1 MGKKLVIGSS
11 GQIGVELIEQL
22 AKDFGAN
29 QVIASDIK
37 SIFDKKNSAVEYVT
51 LDVLDKEK
59 LFKII
64 KDHNI
69 SEVYL
74 LAAMLS
80 AIAEKNSQLAWD
92 LNMKGLFNILDL
104 AKEKHIEK
112 IFWPSSIAVFGPTS
126 PKLNTPQ
133 STLLEPSTVYGIS
146 KMSGERWCE
155 YYFLKFGVDVRSLRY
170 PGIIS
175 YKSQPGGGTTDYAIE
190 IFHAAI
196 NQGFYNSFISHEVT
210 LPMIYMKDAI
220 RAIMEIMRAD
230 RKTLSINSSYNLA
243 AISFNPA
250 EIANEIKLLFPDF
263 KITYSPDFRNKIALS
278 WPSIIDDSVARKDW
292 DWKHEFD
299 LKKTILEMINGIKN
313 SVFN

>member
-22 AKDFGAN
+22 AKDFGPN
-29 QVIASDIK
+29 QVKAADIK
-37 SIFDKKNSAVEYVT
+37 LVSEGKTLGVEYIT

-59 LFKII
+59 LFEII
-64 KDHNI
+64 KQHNI

-80 AIAEKNSQLAWD
+80 AIAEKNIQLAWD

-155 YYFLKFGVDVRSLRY
+155 YYFLKYGVDVRSLRY

-175 YKSQPGGGTTDYAIE
+175 YKSPPGGGTTDYAIE

-196 NQGFYNSFISHEVT
+196 NHGFYDSFIAREVT
-210 LPMIYMKDAI
+210 LPMVYMQDAI
-220 RAIMEIMRAD
+220 RATMEIMQVE
-230 RKTLSINSSYNLA
+230 RKKLTINSSYNLA
-243 AISFNPA
+243 AISFSPE
-250 EIANEIKLLFPDF
+250 EIANEIKLLFPEF
-263 KITYSPDFRNKIALS
+263 QITYSPDYRNNIALS
-278 WPSIIDDSVARKDW
+278 WPSIIDDSFARNDW
-292 DWKHEFD
+292 GWKHNFD
-299 LKKTILEMINGIKN
+299 LKKTTLEMVNGIKN
-313 SVFN
+313 

>member
-37 SIFDKKNSAVEYVT
+37 SVFDKRNSAVEYVT

-59 LFKII
+59 LFKTI

-80 AIAEKNSQLAWD
+80 AIAEKNIQLAWD

-155 YYFLKFGVDVRSLRY
+155 YYFLKYGVDVRSLRY

-196 NQGFYNSFISHEVT
+196 NQGFYNSFISYEIT

-220 RAIMEIMRAD
+220 RATMEIMRAD

-250 EIANEIKLLFPDF
+250 EIANEIKFLFPEF
-263 KITYSPDFRNKIALS
+263 KITYSPDFRNEIALS

-292 DWKHEFD
+292 GWKHEFD
-299 LKKTILEMINGIKN
+299 LKKTILEMVNGIKN

>member
-29 QVIASDIK
+29 QVIATDIK
-37 SIFDKKNSAVEYVT
+37 SVLNGKNLGVEYVT

-64 KDHNI
+64 KEHNV

-80 AIAEKNSQLAWD
+80 AVAEKNIQLAWD

-133 STLLEPSTVYGIS
+133 STLLESSTVYGIS

-155 YYFLKFGVDVRSLRY
+155 YYFLKYGVDVRSLRY

-175 YKSQPGGGTTDYAIE
+175 YKSPPGGGTTDYAIE

-196 NQGFYNSFISHEVT
+196 NQGFYDSFISHEVT

-220 RAIMEIMRAD
+220 RATMEIMRAD

-250 EIANEIKLLFPDF
+250 EIANEIKLLFPEF

-278 WPSIIDDSVARKDW
+278 WPSIIDDSVSRKDW
-292 DWKHEFD
+292 GWKHEFD

>member
-133 STLLEPSTVYGIS
+133 STLLELSTVYGIS
-146 KMSGERWCE
+146 KVSGERWCE
-155 YYFLKFGVDVRSLRY
+155 YFFLKYGVDVRSLRY

-220 RAIMEIMRAD
+220 RATMEIMRAD

-250 EIANEIKLLFPDF
+250 EIANDIKLLFPEF

-292 DWKHEFD
+292 GWKHEFD

>member
-22 AKDFGAN
+22 AKDFGPN
-29 QVIASDIK
+29 QVIAADIK
-37 SIFDKKNSAVEYVT
+37 LVSEGKTLGVEYIT

-59 LFKII
+59 LFEII
-64 KDHNI
+64 KQHNI

-80 AIAEKNSQLAWD
+80 AIAEKNIQLAWD

-155 YYFLKFGVDVRSLRY
+155 YYFLKYGVDVRSLRY
-170 PGIIS
+170 PGIVS
-175 YKSQPGGGTTDYAIE
+175 YKSPPGGGTTDYAIE

-196 NQGFYNSFISHEVT
+196 NHGFYDSFIAKEVT
-210 LPMIYMKDAI
+210 LPMVYMQDAI
-220 RAIMEIMRAD
+220 RATMEIMQVE
-230 RKTLSINSSYNLA
+230 RKKLTINSSYNLA
-243 AISFNPA
+243 AISFSPE
-250 EIANEIKLLFPDF
+250 EISNEIKLLFPEF
-263 KITYSPDFRNKIALS
+263 QITYSPDFRNNIALS
-278 WPSIIDDSVARKDW
+278 WPSVIDDSFARNDW
-292 DWKHEFD
+292 GWEHNFD
-299 LKKTILEMINGIKN
+299 LKKTTLEMVNGIKD
-313 SVFN
+313 

>member
-22 AKDFGAN
+22 AKDFGPN
-29 QVIASDIK
+29 QVIAADIK
-37 SIFDKKNSAVEYVT
+37 LVLEGKTLGVEYIT
-51 LDVLDKEK
+51 LDVLEKEK
-59 LFKII
+59 LFEII
-64 KDHNI
+64 KQHNI

-80 AIAEKNSQLAWD
+80 AIAEKNIQLAWD

-155 YYFLKFGVDVRSLRY
+155 YYFLKYGVDVRSLRY

-175 YKSQPGGGTTDYAIE
+175 YKSPPGGGTTDYAIE

-196 NQGFYNSFISHEVT
+196 NDGFYDSFIAKEVT
-210 LPMIYMKDAI
+210 LPMVYMQDAI
-220 RAIMEIMRAD
+220 RATMEIMQVE
-230 RKTLSINSSYNLA
+230 RKKLTINSSYNLA
-243 AISFNPA
+243 AISFSPE
-250 EIANEIKLLFPDF
+250 EIANEIKLLFPEF
-263 KITYSPDFRNKIALS
+263 QITYSPDFRNNIALS
-278 WPSIIDDSVARKDW
+278 WPSVIDDSFARNDW
-292 DWKHEFD
+292 GWEHNFD
-299 LKKTILEMINGIKN
+299 LKKTTLEMVNGIKN
-313 SVFN
+313 

>member
-11 GQIGVELIEQL
+11 GQIGTELIEQL

-37 SIFDKKNSAVEYVT
+37 LVLEGKNSGVEHVT

-80 AIAEKNSQLAWD
+80 AIAEKNSQLAWN

-196 NQGFYNSFISHEVT
+196 NQGFYNSFISHEVI

-220 RAIMEIMRAD
+220 RATMEIMRAD

-250 EIANEIKLLFPDF
+250 EIANDIKLLFPEF

-292 DWKHEFD
+292 GWKHEFD

>member
-22 AKDFGAN
+22 AKDFGPN
-29 QVIASDIK
+29 QVIAADIK
-37 SIFDKKNSAVEYVT
+37 LVSEGKTLGVEYIT

-59 LFKII
+59 LFEII
-64 KDHNI
+64 KQHNI

-80 AIAEKNSQLAWD
+80 AIAEKNIQLAWD

-133 STLLEPSTVYGIS
+133 TTLLEPSTVYGIS

-155 YYFLKFGVDVRSLRY
+155 YYFLKYGVDVRSLRY

-175 YKSQPGGGTTDYAIE
+175 YKSPPGGGTTDYAIE

-196 NQGFYNSFISHEVT
+196 NDGFYDSFIAKEVT
-210 LPMIYMKDAI
+210 LPMVYMQDAI
-220 RAIMEIMRAD
+220 RATMEIMQVE
-230 RKTLSINSSYNLA
+230 RKKLTINSSYNLA
-243 AISFNPA
+243 AISF
-250 EIANEIKLLFPDF
+250 
-263 KITYSPDFRNKIALS
+263 SP
-278 WPSIIDDSVARKDW
+278 
-292 DWKHEFD
+292 E
-299 LKKTILEMINGIKN
+299 E
-313 SVFN
+313 

>member
-22 AKDFGAN
+22 AKDFGPN
-29 QVIASDIK
+29 QVIAADIK
-37 SIFDKKNSAVEYVT
+37 LVSEGKTLGVEYIT

-59 LFKII
+59 LFEII
-64 KDHNI
+64 KQHNI

-80 AIAEKNSQLAWD
+80 AIAEKNIQLAWN

-104 AKEKHIEK
+104 AKEKYIEK

-133 STLLEPSTVYGIS
+133 TTLLEPSTVYGIS

-155 YYFLKFGVDVRSLRY
+155 YYFLKYGVDVRSLRY

-175 YKSQPGGGTTDYAIE
+175 YKSPPGGGTTDYAIE

-196 NQGFYNSFISHEVT
+196 NHGFYDSFIAREVT
-210 LPMIYMKDAI
+210 LPMVYMQDAI
-220 RAIMEIMRAD
+220 RATMEIMQVE
-230 RKTLSINSSYNLA
+230 RKKLTINSSYNLA
-243 AISFNPA
+243 AISFSPE
-250 EIANEIKLLFPDF
+250 EIANEIKLLFPEF
-263 KITYSPDFRNKIALS
+263 QITYSPDYRNNIALS
-278 WPSIIDDSVARKDW
+278 WPSIIDDSFARNDW
-292 DWKHEFD
+292 GWKHNFD
-299 LKKTILEMINGIKN
+299 LKKTTLEMVNGIKN
-313 SVFN
+313 

>member
-22 AKDFGAN
+22 AKDFGPN
-29 QVIASDIK
+29 QVIAADIK
-37 SIFDKKNSAVEYVT
+37 LVSEGKTLGVEYIT

-59 LFKII
+59 LFEII
-64 KDHNI
+64 KQHNI

-80 AIAEKNSQLAWD
+80 AIAEKNIQLAWD

-155 YYFLKFGVDVRSLRY
+155 YYFLKYGVDVRSLRY

-175 YKSQPGGGTTDYAIE
+175 YKSPPGGGTTDYAIE

-196 NQGFYNSFISHEVT
+196 NHGFYDSFIAKEVT
-210 LPMIYMKDAI
+210 LPMLYMQDAI
-220 RAIMEIMRAD
+220 RATMEIMQVE
-230 RKTLSINSSYNLA
+230 RKKLTINSSYNLA
-243 AISFNPA
+243 AISFSPE
-250 EIANEIKLLFPDF
+250 EIANEIKLLFPEF
-263 KITYSPDFRNKIALS
+263 QITYSPDFRNNIALS
-278 WPSIIDDSVARKDW
+278 WPSIIDDSFARNDW
-292 DWKHEFD
+292 GWKHNFD
-299 LKKTILEMINGIKN
+299 LKKTTLEMVNGIKN
-313 SVFN
+313 

>member
-29 QVIASDIK
+29 QVIAADIK
-37 SIFDKKNSAVEYVT
+37 LVLEGKNSDVEYVT

-64 KDHNI
+64 KEHNI

-80 AIAEKNSQLAWD
+80 AIAEKNIQLAWD

-133 STLLEPSTVYGIS
+133 STLLDPTTVYGIS

-170 PGIIS
+170 PGILS
-175 YKSQPGGGTTDYAIE
+175 YKSPPGGGTTDYAIE

-196 NQGFYNSFISHEVT
+196 NHGFYDSFIAKEVT
-210 LPMIYMKDAI
+210 LPMIYMEDAI
-220 RAIMEIMRAD
+220 RATTQIMQAD
-230 RKTLSINSSYNLA
+230 RKNLSINSSYNLA
-243 AISFNPA
+243 AISFNPE
-250 EIANEIKLLFPDF
+250 EIANEIKLIFPEF
-263 KITYSPDFRNKIALS
+263 KITYTPDFRNNIALS
-278 WPSIIDDSVARKDW
+278 WPSIIDDSFARKDW
-292 DWKHEFD
+292 GWKHDFD
-299 LKKTILEMINGIKN
+299 LKKTILEMVNGIKN

>member
-22 AKDFGAN
+22 AKDFGPN
-29 QVIASDIK
+29 QVIAADIK
-37 SIFDKKNSAVEYVT
+37 TVSKRKTLGVEYVT

-59 LFKII
+59 LFEII
-64 KDHNI
+64 KEHHI

-80 AIAEKNSQLAWD
+80 AIAEKNIQLAWN

-155 YYFLKFGVDVRSLRY
+155 YYFLKYGVDVRSLRY

-175 YKSQPGGGTTDYAIE
+175 YKSPPGGGTTDYAIE

-196 NQGFYNSFISHEVT
+196 NLGFYDSFIAKEVT
-210 LPMIYMKDAI
+210 LPMVYMNDAI
-220 RAIMEIMRAD
+220 RATMEIMQVD
-230 RKTLSINSSYNLA
+230 RKKLTINSSYNLA
-243 AISFNPA
+243 AISFNPE
-250 EIANEIKLLFPDF
+250 EISDEIKLLFPEF
-263 KITYSPDFRNKIALS
+263 KITYSPDFRNYIALS
-278 WPSIIDDSVARKDW
+278 WPSVIDDSFARNDW
-292 DWKHEFD
+292 GWEHNFD
-299 LKKTILEMINGIKN
+299 LKKTTLEMVNGIKN
-313 SVFN
+313 

>member
-22 AKDFGAN
+22 AKDFGPN
-29 QVIASDIK
+29 QVIAADIK
-37 SIFDKKNSAVEYVT
+37 TVSKRKTLGVEYVT

-59 LFKII
+59 LFEII
-64 KDHNI
+64 KEHHI

-80 AIAEKNSQLAWD
+80 AIAEKNIQLAWD

-155 YYFLKFGVDVRSLRY
+155 YYFLKYGVDVRSLRY

-175 YKSQPGGGTTDYAIE
+175 YKSPPGGGTTDYAIE

-196 NQGFYNSFISHEVT
+196 NHGFYDSFIAREVT
-210 LPMIYMKDAI
+210 LPMVYMQDAI
-220 RAIMEIMRAD
+220 RATMEIMQVE
-230 RKTLSINSSYNLA
+230 RKKLTINSSYNLA
-243 AISFNPA
+243 AISFSPE
-250 EIANEIKLLFPDF
+250 EIANEIKLLFPEF
-263 KITYSPDFRNKIALS
+263 QITYSPDFRNNIALS
-278 WPSIIDDSVARKDW
+278 WPSIIDDSFARSDW
-292 DWKHEFD
+292 GWKHNFD
-299 LKKTILEMINGIKN
+299 LKKTTLEMVNGIKN
-313 SVFN
+313 

>member
-37 SIFDKKNSAVEYVT
+37 SVFDKKNSAVEYVT

-59 LFKII
+59 LFKTI

-80 AIAEKNSQLAWD
+80 AIAEKNIQLAWD

-104 AKEKHIEK
+104 AKEKHVEK

-155 YYFLKFGVDVRSLRY
+155 YYFLKYGVDVRSLRY

-196 NQGFYNSFISHEVT
+196 NQGFYNSFISYEVT

-220 RAIMEIMRAD
+220 RATMEIMRAD

-250 EIANEIKLLFPDF
+250 EIANEIKFLFPEF
-263 KITYSPDFRNKIALS
+263 KITYSPDFRNEIALS

-292 DWKHEFD
+292 GWKHEFD
-299 LKKTILEMINGIKN
+299 LKKTILEMVNGIKN

>member
-1 MGKKLVIGSS
+1 
-11 GQIGVELIEQL
+11 
-22 AKDFGAN
+22 
-29 QVIASDIK
+29 
-37 SIFDKKNSAVEYVT
+37 
-51 LDVLDKEK
+51 
-59 LFKII
+59 
-64 KDHNI
+64 
-69 SEVYL
+69 
-74 LAAMLS
+74 MLS
-80 AIAEKNSQLAWD
+80 AISEKNIQLAWD

-155 YYFLKFGVDVRSLRY
+155 YYFLKYGVDVRSLRY

-196 NQGFYNSFISHEVT
+196 NQGFYNSFISYEVT

-220 RAIMEIMRAD
+220 RATMEIMRAD

-250 EIANEIKLLFPDF
+250 EIANEIKFLFPEF
-263 KITYSPDFRNKIALS
+263 KITYSPDFRNEIALS

-292 DWKHEFD
+292 GWKHEFD
-299 LKKTILEMINGIKN
+299 IKKTILEMVNGIKN

>member
-11 GQIGVELIEQL
+11 GQIGIELIEQL
-22 AKDFGAN
+22 AQDFGAN

-37 SIFDKKNSAVEYVT
+37 LVLEGKNLGVEHVT

-220 RAIMEIMRAD
+220 RATMEIMRAD

>member
-22 AKDFGAN
+22 AKDFGPN
-29 QVIASDIK
+29 QVKAADIK
-37 SIFDKKNSAVEYVT
+37 LVSEGKTLGVEYIT

-59 LFKII
+59 LFEII
-64 KDHNI
+64 KQHNI

-80 AIAEKNSQLAWD
+80 AIAEKNIQLAWN

-155 YYFLKFGVDVRSLRY
+155 YYFLKYGVDVRSLRY

-175 YKSQPGGGTTDYAIE
+175 YKSPPGGGTTDYAIE

-196 NQGFYNSFISHEVT
+196 NHGFYDSFIAREVT
-210 LPMIYMKDAI
+210 LPMVYMQDAI
-220 RAIMEIMRAD
+220 RATMEIMQVE
-230 RKTLSINSSYNLA
+230 RKKLTINSSYNLA
-243 AISFNPA
+243 AISFSPE
-250 EIANEIKLLFPDF
+250 EIANEIKLLFPEF
-263 KITYSPDFRNKIALS
+263 QITYSPDFRNNIALS
-278 WPSIIDDSVARKDW
+278 WPSIIDDSFARNDW
-292 DWKHEFD
+292 GWKHNFD
-299 LKKTILEMINGIKN
+299 LKKTTLEMVNGIKN
-313 SVFN
+313 

>member
-1 MGKKLVIGSS
+1 MKKKLVIGSS

-22 AKDFGAN
+22 AKDFGPN
-29 QVIASDIK
+29 QVIAADIK
-37 SIFDKKNSAVEYVT
+37 SVLEGRTLGVEYIT

-59 LFKII
+59 LFEII
-64 KDHNI
+64 KQHNI

-80 AIAEKNSQLAWD
+80 AIAEKNIQLAWD

-155 YYFLKFGVDVRSLRY
+155 YYFLKYGVDVRSLRY

-175 YKSQPGGGTTDYAIE
+175 YKSPPGGGTTDYAIE

-196 NQGFYNSFISHEVT
+196 NHGFYDSFIAKEVT
-210 LPMIYMKDAI
+210 LPMVYMKDAM
-220 RAIMEIMRAD
+220 RATMEIMQVE
-230 RKTLSINSSYNLA
+230 RKKLTINSSYNLA
-243 AISFNPA
+243 AISFNPE
-250 EIANEIKLLFPDF
+250 EISNEIKLLFPEF
-263 KITYSPDFRNKIALS
+263 QITYSPDFRNNIALS
-278 WPSIIDDSVARKDW
+278 WPSIIDDSFARNDW
-292 DWKHEFD
+292 GWKHNFD
-299 LKKTILEMINGIKN
+299 LKKTTLEMVNGIKD
-313 SVFN
+313 

>member
-22 AKDFGAN
+22 AKDFGPN
-29 QVIASDIK
+29 QVIAADIK
-37 SIFDKKNSAVEYVT
+37 LVSEGKTLGVEYIT

-59 LFKII
+59 LFEII
-64 KDHNI
+64 KQHNI

-80 AIAEKNSQLAWD
+80 AIAEKNIQLAWN

-126 PKLNTPQ
+126 PKVNTPQ

-155 YYFLKFGVDVRSLRY
+155 YYFLKYGVDVRSLRY

-175 YKSQPGGGTTDYAIE
+175 YKSPPGGGTTDYAIE

-196 NQGFYNSFISHEVT
+196 NHGFYDSFIAREVT
-210 LPMIYMKDAI
+210 LPMVYMQDAI
-220 RAIMEIMRAD
+220 RATMEIMQVE
-230 RKTLSINSSYNLA
+230 RKKLTINSSYNLA
-243 AISFNPA
+243 AISFSPE
-250 EIANEIKLLFPDF
+250 EIANEIKLLFPEF
-263 KITYSPDFRNKIALS
+263 QITYSPDFRNNIALS
-278 WPSIIDDSVARKDW
+278 WPSIIDDSFARNDW
-292 DWKHEFD
+292 GWKHNFD
-299 LKKTILEMINGIKN
+299 LKKTTLEMVNGIKN
-313 SVFN
+313 

>member
-22 AKDFGAN
+22 AKDFGPN
-29 QVIASDIK
+29 QVIAADIK
-37 SIFDKKNSAVEYVT
+37 LVSEGKTLGVEYIT

-59 LFKII
+59 LFEII
-64 KDHNI
+64 KQHNI

-80 AIAEKNSQLAWD
+80 AIAEKNIQLAWN

-155 YYFLKFGVDVRSLRY
+155 YYFL
-170 PGIIS
+170 
-175 YKSQPGGGTTDYAIE
+175 
-190 IFHAAI
+190 
-196 NQGFYNSFISHEVT
+196 N
-210 LPMIYMKDAI
+210 
-220 RAIMEIMRAD
+220 ME
-230 RKTLSINSSYNLA
+230 
-243 AISFNPA
+243 
-250 EIANEIKLLFPDF
+250 
-263 KITYSPDFRNKIALS
+263 
-278 WPSIIDDSVARKDW
+278 
-292 DWKHEFD
+292 
-299 LKKTILEMINGIKN
+299 
-313 SVFN
+313 

>member
-146 KMSGERWCE
+146 KVSGERWCE
-155 YYFLKFGVDVRSLRY
+155 YFFLKYGVEVRSLRY

>member
-1 MGKKLVIGSS
+1 MEKKLVIGSS

-22 AKDFGAN
+22 AKDFGPN
-29 QVIASDIK
+29 QVIAADIK
-37 SIFDKKNSAVEYVT
+37 LVSEGKTLGVEYIT

-59 LFKII
+59 LFEII
-64 KDHNI
+64 KQHNI

-80 AIAEKNSQLAWD
+80 AIAEKNIQLAWD

-155 YYFLKFGVDVRSLRY
+155 YYFLKYGVDVRSLRY

-175 YKSQPGGGTTDYAIE
+175 YKSPPGGGTTDYAIE

-196 NQGFYNSFISHEVT
+196 NHGFYDSFIAKEVT
-210 LPMIYMKDAI
+210 LPMVYMQDAI
-220 RAIMEIMRAD
+220 RATMEIMQVE
-230 RKTLSINSSYNLA
+230 RKKLTINSSYNLA
-243 AISFNPA
+243 AISFSPE
-250 EIANEIKLLFPDF
+250 EIANEIKLLFPEF
-263 KITYSPDFRNKIALS
+263 KITYSPDFRNNIALS
-278 WPSIIDDSVARKDW
+278 WPSVIDDSFARNDW
-292 DWKHEFD
+292 GWEHNFD
-299 LKKTILEMINGIKN
+299 LKKTTLEMVNGIKN
-313 SVFN
+313 

>member
-22 AKDFGAN
+22 AKDFGPN
-29 QVIASDIK
+29 QVIAADIK
-37 SIFDKKNSAVEYVT
+37 LVSEGKTLGVEYIT

-59 LFKII
+59 LFEII
-64 KDHNI
+64 KQHNI

-80 AIAEKNSQLAWD
+80 AIAEKNIQLAWD

-133 STLLEPSTVYGIS
+133 TTLLEPSTVYGIS

-155 YYFLKFGVDVRSLRY
+155 YYFLKYGVDVRSLRY

-175 YKSQPGGGTTDYAIE
+175 YKSPPGGGTTDYAIE

-196 NQGFYNSFISHEVT
+196 NDGFYDSFIAKEVT
-210 LPMIYMKDAI
+210 LPMVYMQDAI
-220 RAIMEIMRAD
+220 RATMEIMQVE
-230 RKTLSINSSYNLA
+230 RKKLTINSSYNLA
-243 AISFNPA
+243 AISFSPE
-250 EIANEIKLLFPDF
+250 EIANEIKLLFPKF
-263 KITYSPDFRNKIALS
+263 KITYNPDFRNNIALS
-278 WPSIIDDSVARKDW
+278 WPSVIDDSFARNDW
-292 DWKHEFD
+292 GWEHNFD
-299 LKKTILEMINGIKN
+299 LKKTTLDMVNGIKN
-313 SVFN
+313 

>member
-22 AKDFGAN
+22 ARDFGPN
-29 QVIASDIK
+29 QVIAADIK
-37 SIFDKKNSAVEYVT
+37 SVSEGKTLGVEYIT
-51 LDVLDKEK
+51 LDVLDKEN

-64 KDHNI
+64 KEHHI
-69 SEVYL
+69 LEVYL

-80 AIAEKNSQLAWD
+80 ATAEKNIQLAWD

-104 AKEKHIEK
+104 AKEKHIKK

-155 YYFLKFGVDVRSLRY
+155 YYFLKYGVDVRSLRY

-175 YKSQPGGGTTDYAIE
+175 YKSPPGGGTTDYAIE

-196 NQGFYNSFISHEVT
+196 NHGFYDSFIAKEVT
-210 LPMIYMKDAI
+210 LPMVYMQDAI
-220 RAIMEIMRAD
+220 RATMEIMQVD
-230 RKTLSINSSYNLA
+230 RKKLTINSSYNLA
-243 AISFNPA
+243 AISFNPE
-250 EIANEIKLLFPDF
+250 EIANEIKLLFPEF
-263 KITYSPDFRNKIALS
+263 QINYSPDFRNNIALS
-278 WPSIIDDSVARKDW
+278 WPSIIDDSFARKDW
-292 DWKHEFD
+292 GWKHNFD
-299 LKKTILEMINGIKN
+299 LKKITLEMVNGIKN
-313 SVFN
+313 

>member
-22 AKDFGAN
+22 AKDFDPN
-29 QVIASDIK
+29 QVIAADIK
-37 SIFDKKNSAVEYVT
+37 LVSEGKTLGVEYIT

-59 LFKII
+59 LFEII
-64 KDHNI
+64 KQHNI

-80 AIAEKNSQLAWD
+80 AIAEKNIQLAWD

-155 YYFLKFGVDVRSLRY
+155 YYFLKYGVDVRSLRY

-175 YKSQPGGGTTDYAIE
+175 YKSPPGGGTTDYAIE

-196 NQGFYNSFISHEVT
+196 NDGFYDSFIAKEVT
-210 LPMIYMKDAI
+210 LPMVYMQDAI
-220 RAIMEIMRAD
+220 RATMEIMQVE
-230 RKTLSINSSYNLA
+230 RKKLTINSSYNLA
-243 AISFNPA
+243 AISFSPE
-250 EIANEIKLLFPDF
+250 EIANEIKLLFPEF
-263 KITYSPDFRNKIALS
+263 QITYSPDFRNNIALS
-278 WPSIIDDSVARKDW
+278 WPSIIDDSFARNDW
-292 DWKHEFD
+292 GWKHNFD
-299 LKKTILEMINGIKN
+299 LKDHIRNGKWN
-313 SVFN
+313 

>member
-29 QVIASDIK
+29 QIIAADIK
-37 SIFDKKNSAVEYVT
+37 SVLKGKNSVVEYVT
-51 LDVLDKEK
+51 LDILHKEK
-59 LFKII
+59 LLKII
-64 KDHNI
+64 KEHNI

-80 AIAEKNSQLAWD
+80 AIAEKNIQLAWD
-92 LNMKGLFNILDL
+92 LNMKGLLNILDL
-104 AKEKHIEK
+104 AKEKYIEK

-133 STLLEPSTVYGIS
+133 STLLEPNTVYGIS

-170 PGIIS
+170 PGILS
-175 YKSQPGGGTTDYAIE
+175 YKSPPGGGTTDYAIE

-196 NQGFYNSFISHEVT
+196 NHGFYDSFIAEEVK
-210 LPMIYMKDAI
+210 LPMVYMEDAI
-220 RAIMEIMRAD
+220 RATTEIMQAD
-230 RKTLSINSSYNLA
+230 RKNLSINSSYNLA
-243 AISFNPA
+243 AISFNPE
-250 EIANEIKLLFPDF
+250 EIANEIKLIFPEF

-278 WPSIIDDSVARKDW
+278 WPSTIDDSFARKDW
-292 DWKHEFD
+292 GWKHDFD
-299 LKKTILEMINGIKN
+299 LKKTILEMVNGIKN
-313 SVFN
+313 SGFN

>member
-22 AKDFGAN
+22 AKDFGPN
-29 QVIASDIK
+29 QVIAADIK
-37 SIFDKKNSAVEYVT
+37 LVSEGKTLGVEYIT

-59 LFKII
+59 LFEII
-64 KDHNI
+64 KQHNI

-80 AIAEKNSQLAWD
+80 AIAEKNIQLAWD

-133 STLLEPSTVYGIS
+133 TTLLEPSTVYGIS

-155 YYFLKFGVDVRSLRY
+155 YYFLKYEVDVRSLRY

-175 YKSQPGGGTTDYAIE
+175 YKSPPGGGTTDYAIE

-196 NQGFYNSFISHEVT
+196 NDGFYDSFIAKEVT
-210 LPMIYMKDAI
+210 LPMVYMQDAI
-220 RAIMEIMRAD
+220 RATMEIMQVE
-230 RKTLSINSSYNLA
+230 RKKLTINSSYNLA
-243 AISFNPA
+243 AISFSPE
-250 EIANEIKLLFPDF
+250 EIANEIKLLFPKF
-263 KITYSPDFRNKIALS
+263 KITYNPDFRNNIALS
-278 WPSIIDDSVARKDW
+278 WPSVIDDSFARNDW
-292 DWKHEFD
+292 GWEHNFD
-299 LKKTILEMINGIKN
+299 LKKTTLEMVNGIKN
-313 SVFN
+313 

>member
-22 AKDFGAN
+22 AKDFGPN
-29 QVIASDIK
+29 QVIAADIK
-37 SIFDKKNSAVEYVT
+37 LVLEGKTLGVEYIT
-51 LDVLDKEK
+51 LDVLEKEK
-59 LFKII
+59 LFEII
-64 KDHNI
+64 KQHNI

-80 AIAEKNSQLAWD
+80 AIAEKNIQLAWD

-155 YYFLKFGVDVRSLRY
+155 YYFLKYGVDVRSLRY

-175 YKSQPGGGTTDYAIE
+175 YKSPPGGGTTDYAIE

-196 NQGFYNSFISHEVT
+196 NHGFYDSFIAKEVT
-210 LPMIYMKDAI
+210 LPMLYMQDAI
-220 RAIMEIMRAD
+220 RATMEIMQVE
-230 RKTLSINSSYNLA
+230 RKKLTINSSYNLA
-243 AISFNPA
+243 AISFSPE
-250 EIANEIKLLFPDF
+250 EIANEIKLLFPEF
-263 KITYSPDFRNKIALS
+263 QITYSPDFRNNIALS
-278 WPSIIDDSVARKDW
+278 WPSVIDDSFARNDW
-292 DWKHEFD
+292 GWEHNFD
-299 LKKTILEMINGIKN
+299 LKKTTLEMVNGIKN
-313 SVFN
+313 

>member
-22 AKDFGAN
+22 AKDFGPN
-29 QVIASDIK
+29 QVIAADIK
-37 SIFDKKNSAVEYVT
+37 LVSEGKTLGVEYIT

-59 LFKII
+59 LFEII
-64 KDHNI
+64 KQHNI

-80 AIAEKNSQLAWD
+80 AIAEKNIQLAWD

-155 YYFLKFGVDVRSLRY
+155 YYFLKYGVDVRSLRY

-175 YKSQPGGGTTDYAIE
+175 YKSPPGGGTTDYAIE

-196 NQGFYNSFISHEVT
+196 NLGFYDSFIAKEVT
-210 LPMIYMKDAI
+210 LPMVYMNDAI
-220 RAIMEIMRAD
+220 RATMEIMQVD
-230 RKTLSINSSYNLA
+230 RKKLTINSSYNLA
-243 AISFNPA
+243 AISFNPE
-250 EIANEIKLLFPDF
+250 EISNEIKLLFPEF
-263 KITYSPDFRNKIALS
+263 KITYSPDFRNDIALS
-278 WPSIIDDSVARKDW
+278 WPSVIDDSFARNDW
-292 DWKHEFD
+292 GWEHNFD
-299 LKKTILEMINGIKN
+299 LKKTTLEMVNGIKN
-313 SVFN
+313 

>member
-22 AKDFGAN
+22 AKDFGPN
-29 QVIASDIK
+29 QVIAADIK
-37 SIFDKKNSAVEYVT
+37 LVSEGKTLGVEYIT

-59 LFKII
+59 LFEII
-64 KDHNI
+64 KQHNI

-80 AIAEKNSQLAWD
+80 AIAEKNIQLAWD

-133 STLLEPSTVYGIS
+133 TTLLEPSTVYGIS

-155 YYFLKFGVDVRSLRY
+155 YYFLKYGVDVRSLRY

-175 YKSQPGGGTTDYAIE
+175 YKSPPGGGTTDYAIE

-196 NQGFYNSFISHEVT
+196 NDGFYDSFIAKEVT
-210 LPMIYMKDAI
+210 LPMVYMQDAI
-220 RAIMEIMRAD
+220 RATMEIMQVE
-230 RKTLSINSSYNLA
+230 RKKLTINSSYNLA
-243 AISFNPA
+243 AISFSPE
-250 EIANEIKLLFPDF
+250 EIANEIKLLFPEF
-263 KITYSPDFRNKIALS
+263 QITYNPDFRYNIALS
-278 WPSIIDDSVARKDW
+278 WPSVIDDSFARNDW
-292 DWKHEFD
+292 GWEHNFD
-299 LKKTILEMINGIKN
+299 LKKTTLEMVNGIKN
-313 SVFN
+313 

>member
-29 QVIASDIK
+29 QVIAADIK
-37 SIFDKKNSAVEYVT
+37 LVLEGKNSDVEYVT

-64 KDHNI
+64 KEHNI

-80 AIAEKNSQLAWD
+80 AIAEKNIQLAWD

-133 STLLEPSTVYGIS
+133 STLLDPTTVYGIS

-170 PGIIS
+170 PGILS
-175 YKSQPGGGTTDYAIE
+175 YKSPPGGGTTDYAIE

-196 NQGFYNSFISHEVT
+196 NHGFYDSFIAKEVT
-210 LPMIYMKDAI
+210 LPMVYMEDAI
-220 RAIMEIMRAD
+220 RATTEIMQTD
-230 RKTLSINSSYNLA
+230 RKNLSINSSYNLA
-243 AISFNPA
+243 AISFNPE
-250 EIANEIKLLFPDF
+250 EIANEIKLIFPEF
-263 KITYSPDFRNKIALS
+263 KITYTPDFRNNIALS
-278 WPSIIDDSVARKDW
+278 WPSIIDDSFARKDW
-292 DWKHEFD
+292 GWKHDFD
-299 LKKTILEMINGIKN
+299 LKKTILEMVNGIKN

>member
-22 AKDFGAN
+22 AKDFGPN
-29 QVIASDIK
+29 QVIAADIK
-37 SIFDKKNSAVEYVT
+37 LVSEGKTLGVEYIT

-59 LFKII
+59 LFEII
-64 KDHNI
+64 KQHNI

-80 AIAEKNSQLAWD
+80 AIAEKNIQLAWN

-133 STLLEPSTVYGIS
+133 TTLLEPSTVYGIS

-155 YYFLKFGVDVRSLRY
+155 YYFLKYGVDVRSLRY

-175 YKSQPGGGTTDYAIE
+175 YKSPPGGGTTDYAIE

-196 NQGFYNSFISHEVT
+196 NDGFYDSFIAKEVT
-210 LPMIYMKDAI
+210 LPMVYMQDAI
-220 RAIMEIMRAD
+220 RATMEIMQVE
-230 RKTLSINSSYNLA
+230 RKKLTINSSYNLA
-243 AISFNPA
+243 AISFSPE
-250 EIANEIKLLFPDF
+250 EIANEIKLLFPEF
-263 KITYSPDFRNKIALS
+263 QITYSPDYRNNIALS
-278 WPSIIDDSVARKDW
+278 WPSIIDDSFARNDW
-292 DWKHEFD
+292 GWEHNFD
-299 LKKTILEMINGIKN
+299 LKKTTLEMVNGIKN
-313 SVFN
+313 

>member
-37 SIFDKKNSAVEYVT
+37 LVLEGKNLGVEHVT

-196 NQGFYNSFISHEVT
+196 NQGFYNSFISHEVI

-220 RAIMEIMRAD
+220 RATMEIMRAD

>member
-22 AKDFGAN
+22 AKEFGAN

-37 SIFDKKNSAVEYVT
+37 SVFDKKNSAVEYVT

-59 LFKII
+59 LFKTI

-80 AIAEKNSQLAWD
+80 AIAEKNIQLAWD

-155 YYFLKFGVDVRSLRY
+155 YYFLKYGVDIRSLRY

-196 NQGFYNSFISHEVT
+196 NQGFYNSFISYEVT

-220 RAIMEIMRAD
+220 RATMELMRAD

-250 EIANEIKLLFPDF
+250 EIANEIKFLFPEF

-292 DWKHEFD
+292 GWKHEFD

>member
-146 KMSGERWCE
+146 KVSGERWCE
-155 YYFLKFGVDVRSLRY
+155 YFFLKYGVDVRSLRY

-196 NQGFYNSFISHEVT
+196 NQGFYNSFISHEVI

-220 RAIMEIMRAD
+220 RATMEIMRAD

>member
-22 AKDFGAN
+22 AKDFGPN
-29 QVIASDIK
+29 QVIAADIK
-37 SIFDKKNSAVEYVT
+37 LVSEGKTLGVEYIT

-59 LFKII
+59 LFEII
-64 KDHNI
+64 KQHNI

-80 AIAEKNSQLAWD
+80 AIAEKNIQLAWD

-155 YYFLKFGVDVRSLRY
+155 YYFLKYGVDVRSLRY

-175 YKSQPGGGTTDYAIE
+175 YKSPPGGGTTDYAIE

-196 NQGFYNSFISHEVT
+196 NHGFYDSFIAKEVT
-210 LPMIYMKDAI
+210 LPMVYMQDAI
-220 RAIMEIMRAD
+220 RATMEIMQVE
-230 RKTLSINSSYNLA
+230 RKKLTINSSYNLA
-243 AISFNPA
+243 AISFSPE
-250 EIANEIKLLFPDF
+250 EIANEIKLLYPEFQ
-263 KITYSPDFRNKIALS
+263 ITYSPDFRNNIALS
-278 WPSIIDDSVARKDW
+278 WPSIIDDSFARKDW
-292 DWKHEFD
+292 GWEHNFD
-299 LKKTILEMINGIKN
+299 LKKTTLEMVNGIKN
-313 SVFN
+313 

>member
-11 GQIGVELIEQL
+11 GHIGVELIEQL

-146 KMSGERWCE
+146 KVSGERWCE
-155 YYFLKFGVDVRSLRY
+155 YFFLKYGVDVRSLRY

-250 EIANEIKLLFPDF
+250 EIANDIKLLFPEF